1 MQNVREEFTFL
12 NRLRESG
19 TVNMFGASPYVE
31 EEFDVDRNTAKE
43 IVGEWM
49 RWISE
54 NPSRVD
60 L

>member
-1 MQNVREEFTFL
+1 MQNVREEFAFL

-19 TVNMFGASPYVE
+19 DVNMFGASPYVE
-31 EEFDVDRNTAKE
+31 EAFDVDRNTAKE
-43 IVGEWM
+43 IVGAWM